1 MEYMSRVTIINI
13 VIVILCVTGIY
24 INNFYEDYK
33 VIGIGCLMLMAVLA
47 IFKESIVKNKEW
59 LAALGSVGRFVI
71 YMGVSILRAVV
82 FVILVITLIIK
93 VLREIG
99 GDT

>member
-1 MEYMSRVTIINI
+1 MSRVTIINI

-47 IFKESIVKNKEW
+47 IFKESIVKNKE
-59 LAALGSVGRFVI
+59 
-71 YMGVSILRAVV
+71 
-82 FVILVITLIIK
+82 
-93 VLREIG
+93 
-99 GDT
+99 